1 GRACRR
7 RRVATIS
14 GNAWSTRSP
23 AVALAIVALC
33 HTGGE
38 LVQPSEVRRAPE
50 SPSTDRRALHTPQ
63 LRGSAEPGSST
74 MEEDIALDVNGR
86 TCRVHVDPSTP
97 LLYVLRNDLDLPGAK
112 FGCGVEQCGA
122 CKALIDGE
130 ALPTCRAP
138 VASFRGRTIV
148 TIEGNGNTET
158 QHP

>member
-1 GRACRR
+1 
-7 RRVATIS
+7 
-14 GNAWSTRSP
+14 
-23 AVALAIVALC
+23 
-33 HTGGE
+33 
-38 LVQPSEVRRAPE
+38 
-50 SPSTDRRALHTPQ
+50 
-63 LRGSAEPGSST
+63 
-74 MEEDIALDVNGR
+74 MEQDIALDVNGR

-148 TIEGNGNTET
+148 TIEGIGTPDHL
-158 QHP
+158 HPIQQAFIDEGAAQCGYCIPGMIVGAKALLDKHPDPTDDEIRAALAINLCRCGTHARIVKAVRRAAKAMRA